1 MTMTNFQFI
10 ECTCDAPKVNKK
22 LNKKDKEMEKNGE
35 TFFQKLER
43 HIEEE
48 KNGTRKKCICL
59 QKKID
64 AGETD
69 HIVSMIIYPG
79 LIEYLD
85 KKKQEGTL
93 TGWDKERYDYIH
105 CEGEYKTMRER
116 LHIELTL
123 DKKKENK

>member
-10 ECTCDAPKVNKK
+10 ECTCGANEANRKY
-22 LNKKDKEMEKNGE
+22 DKQRKIKES
-35 TFFQKLER
+35 FFQNIER
-43 HIEEE
+43 CIDEE
-48 KNGTRKKCICL
+48 KRGIRLKCVCK
-59 QKKID
+59 QRKID
-64 AGETD
+64 AGETN

-105 CEGEYKTMRER
+105 CEGEYKIMRER

-123 DKKKENK
+123 DKKKEE